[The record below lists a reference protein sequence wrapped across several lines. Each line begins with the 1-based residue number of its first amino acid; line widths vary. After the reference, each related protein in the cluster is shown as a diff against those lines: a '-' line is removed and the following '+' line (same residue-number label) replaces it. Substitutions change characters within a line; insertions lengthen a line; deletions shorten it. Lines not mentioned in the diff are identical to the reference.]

1 MPKVMLRNTE
11 SGMTLYVAK
20 QDLEENVESM
30 EFEGPGK
37 WGGEITL
44 ADGSKFFVDPMDEAP
59 SLPITVR
66 AKRM

>member
-1 MPKVMLRNTE
+1 MPKVMLRKTE

-20 QDLEENVESM
+20 QDLEENIVSLEH
-30 EFEGPGK
+30 EGPGK

-44 ADGSKFFVDPMDEAP
+44 ADGSKFFVDVLDEAP
-59 SLPITVR
+59 KLPITVR